1 MLPSVCTANKILE
14 YKERYIHTAGCT
26 HPVLNPLARY
36 TRTCSDDYHLCP
48 VNLHSKLCVENGR
61 VFSNGK
67 NNPLGRYV
75 LWRLQGFFACTC
87 QMNKNNVLS
96 QLC

>member
-48 VNLHSKLCVENGR
+48 VNLHSKLCVEK
-61 VFSNGK
+61 VVYF
-67 NNPLGRYV
+67 
-75 LWRLQGFFACTC
+75 
-87 QMNKNNVLS
+87 QMVRITHWGGMFYGAFKVSL
-96 QLC
+96 LVPVK